1 MSGTS
6 RIGLAELVNELKR
19 ELLSLE
25 TDTQENVPLFSVDQV
40 ELELQVA
47 VTKEAGGGL
56 LIQVIQLG
64 GRVERQDV
72 QTVKVTLTPLLEK
85 AERLQYLKARYPEN
99 WQALQEGQIRAT
111 FKGRSQESLDAFYEN

>member
-25 TDTQENVPLFSVDQV
+25 TDTEENVPLFSVDQV

-72 QTVKVTLTPLLEK
+72 QTVKVTLTPLFEK
-85 AERLQYLKARYPEN
+85 EERLQYLKAQHPEN
-99 WQALQEGQIRAT
+99 WQALQEGQIQAT
-111 FKGRSQESLDAFYEN
+111 FKGRSQESLDDFYEN

>member
-1 MSGTS
+1 MSDSS

-19 ELLSLE
+19 ELLPLE
-25 TDTQENVPLFSVDQV
+25 TDAQENVPLFSVDQV

-64 GRVERQDV
+64 GRVERHNV

-85 AERLQYLKARYPEN
+85 EERLQYLKARYPEN
-99 WQALQEGQIRAT
+99 WQALQEGQMRAT
-111 FKGRSQESLDAFYEN
+111 FKGPSQESLDGFYEN